1 MKGANMNT
9 SAMPNIKIDI
19 ETLREWRHDFHQHP
33 ETAFE
38 EHRTS
43 RKIAEILHEA
53 GLDIVTGLG
62 GGTGI
67 VATLD
72 GRLGAGPSIGLRADI
87 DALDVL
93 EANDFAY
100 ASQTPGKMHACG
112 HDGHTAMLLGA
123 ACQLASQPEFAGRV
137 HFIFQPAEESEGG
150 GRVMVEE
157 GLFNRF
163 PMDAVYG
170 IHNWPGLPVGEAAVH
185 DTAVMA
191 AFDVFTLTL
200 RGDGCHAAMPHLGS
214 DVILAASQLVT
225 QLQGL
230 ISREIP
236 AHQTA
241 VLSVTQIHAGDA
253 INVIPDALELRGT
266 LRCFDEPLRKHLA
279 QRFQHAVD
287 ALAKFHGIQA
297 NLDYQSRYPAT
308 FNTPEHAQRC
318 AEVLKA
324 MPQIKRVHHDLPPSM
339 ASEDFAFM
347 LRERPGAY
355 IWLGN
360 GEDSAALHNPNYDF
374 NDALS
379 PIGVTYW
386 TQLVRTLLAQH
397 HDTP

>member
-1 MKGANMNT
+1 MNT
-9 SAMPNIKIDI
+9 STMTDFQIDP

-43 RKIAEILHEA
+43 RRIAEILRGA
-53 GLDIVTGLG
+53 GLNIVTGLG

-72 GRLGAGPSIGLRADI
+72 GNLGEGPSIGLRADI
-87 DALDVL
+87 DALDVP
-93 EANDFAY
+93 EATGLAY
-100 ASQTPGKMHACG
+100 ASRTPGKMHACG
-112 HDGHTAMLLGA
+112 HDGHTTMLLGA
-123 ACQLASQPEFAGRV
+123 ACQLARAPEFAGRV

-157 GLFNRF
+157 GLFEDF

-170 IHNWPGLPVGEAAVH
+170 VHNWPGLAVGEAAVH
-185 DTAVMA
+185 DSAVMA
-191 AFDVFTLTL
+191 AFDVFTLRLT
-200 RGDGCHAAMPHLGS
+200 GSGCHAAMPHLGS
-214 DVILAASQLVT
+214 DVILAASQLVI

-230 ISREIP
+230 ISRETP

-253 INVIPDALELRGT
+253 FNVIPETLELRGT
-266 LRCFDEPLRKHLA
+266 LRCFDEPLREHLA
-279 QRFQHAVD
+279 QRFEQAVNG
-287 ALAKFHGIQA
+287 LAQFHGLQA
-297 NLDYQSRYPAT
+297 DLDYQPRYPAT

-318 AEVLKA
+318 AEVLEA
-324 MPQIKRVHHDLPPSM
+324 MPQIARVHRDLPPSM

-360 GEDSAALHNPNYDF
+360 GERSAALHNPHYDF

-379 PIGVTYW
+379 PIGVSYW
-386 TQLVRTLLAQH
+386 TQLVQTLLAQH
-397 HDTP
+397 PDSP